1 MSVRL
6 FTAYIFIIT
15 LLFCSACANQGAG
28 PQGGPRD
35 TIPPV
40 IVKESPLNGTLQFVA
55 KRIEVQFD
63 EYIQLADIQKNVLI
77 SPPQQNPP
85 EVKAIGKTLSVVFN
99 EDLLDSTTYTI
110 DFGAA
115 ICDYNEKT
123 PLDGYVYSFSTGDL
137 SIL

>member
-85 EVKAIGKTLSVVFN
+85 EVKAIGLH
-99 EDLLDSTTYTI
+99 
-110 DFGAA
+110 
-115 ICDYNEKT
+115 
-123 PLDGYVYSFSTGDL
+123 
-137 SIL
+137 